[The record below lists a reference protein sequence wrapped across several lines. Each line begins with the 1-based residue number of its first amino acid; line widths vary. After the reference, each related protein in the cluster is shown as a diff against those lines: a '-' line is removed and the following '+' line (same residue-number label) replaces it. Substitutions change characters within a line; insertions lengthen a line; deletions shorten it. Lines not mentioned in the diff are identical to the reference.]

1 MTAEIS
7 PAQKPYR
14 ERLMKAFW
22 HTCNQVSVFSAEEF
36 PPELLEIFVSLVE
49 EGRSLAE
56 MESDYFEIS
65 GHDPLSFMGM
75 ANQLSRP
82 HMKNFAFGMKA
93 LLANKDHYCKAIDYV
108 MANLKVYAQVSKGVF
123 DEPNRKLKRMPLVS
137 SFPDLPNFCRQAD
150 GSLRSQE
157 AISELTRFSQA
168 DPDVLILSAIVNR
181 DSDAVTLLTKCLDS
195 EKVYG
200 ILKGQILKCPGFGLD
215 EALGHLLAKRTHVTY
230 GAEMKQLMTSDFSTY
245 EDYEKTFWPEASPFA
260 IDTLVSN
267 GFAVCFEREPS
278 RERMLQ
284 LFKDKG
290 VDLYPGMILASKGQP
305 AYFDVLTDPPELSVK
320 QQDIM
325 DFVMSR
331 AAMESEQDLSILLK
345 DIPLE
350 VISAHKRGQDLLKHL
365 FLGTR
370 DKRTLP
376 FIEDR
381 KFHGKMLEES
391 LGM

>member
-1 MTAEIS
+1 MIAEIS

-22 HTCNQVSVFSAEEF
+22 HTHTEVSVFSAEEF

-49 EGRSLAE
+49 EGRPLAE

-82 HMKNFAFGMKA
+82 HLKSFVLGIKA
-93 LLANKDHYCKAIDYV
+93 LLAHKQHCCKAIDYV
-108 MANLKVYAQVSKGVF
+108 MANIKLYAEVSKGVF

-157 AISELTRFSQA
+157 AISELTRFSLA
-168 DPDVLILSAIVNR
+168 DPDVLILSAIVNL
-181 DSDAVTLLTKCLDS
+181 DSDAVTLLTKCLES

-200 ILKGQILKCPGFGLD
+200 ILKGQIQKCPDFGLD
-215 EALGHLLAKRTHVTY
+215 EALGHFLAKRTHVIY
-230 GAEMKQLMTSDFSTY
+230 GAEMKQLMTSDHSTY

-305 AYFDVLTDPPELSVK
+305 AYFDVLTDPPELSDK
-320 QQDIM
+320 QQVIM

-331 AAMESEQDLSILLK
+331 AAMESEQDLSIMLK
-345 DIPLE
+345 DIALE
-350 VISAHKRGQDLLKHL
+350 VIRDHKRGQDLLKHL
-365 FLGTR
+365 YKGTR
-370 DKRTLP
+370 HKDVLKM
-376 FIEDR
+376 IEDKQFR
-381 KFHGKMLEES
+381 GQMLDDE
-391 LGM
+391 LGL